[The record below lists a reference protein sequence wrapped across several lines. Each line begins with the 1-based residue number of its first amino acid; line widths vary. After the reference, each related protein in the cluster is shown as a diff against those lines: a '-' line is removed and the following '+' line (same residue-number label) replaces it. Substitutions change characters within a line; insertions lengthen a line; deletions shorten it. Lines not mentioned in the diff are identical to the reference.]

1 MDRNPEV
8 PASNQDEALFLS
20 AAMCEESRGAPQNAN
35 GDLTSLRRHEQ
46 SPRSTRIG
54 LSGSFPGGANGKKT
68 QLPMQ
73 ETQET
78 WVSTLGLE
86 DTLEKEMVFLSI
98 GMIFSMIFNIL
109 A

>member
-1 MDRNPEV
+1 
-8 PASNQDEALFLS
+8 
-20 AAMCEESRGAPQNAN
+20 
-35 GDLTSLRRHEQ
+35 
-46 SPRSTRIG
+46 
-54 LSGSFPGGANGKKT
+54 
-68 QLPMQ
+68 MQ

-98 GMIFSMIFNIL
+98 DMIFSMIFNIL